1 MNQKRREDK
10 KKRRLKRKG
19 KTISIDERKRRD
31 EQAKDT
37 EEVVS
42 LKESMKVMALRMKK
56 MAKNLSDVFAK
67 ATEKED

>member
-1 MNQKRREDK
+1 MNQKRKEDK

-19 KTISIDERKRRD
+19 KNISIDERKRRD
-31 EQAKDT
+31 DQAKDT

-67 ATEKED
+67 ATERKD